1 MGYSNKWLDRAKSD
15 NREEPPTPPANQIR
29 ILSSTSQTTYDANK
43 AEIILNAP
51 VIVSHNEGMKYL
63 LKIQEALI

>member
-1 MGYSNKWLDRAKSD
+1 MPIKLIKKKKKKKKIVTRSLH
-15 NREEPPTPPANQIR
+15 ANQIR
-29 ILSSTSQTTYDANK
+29 ILSSTSQTTDANR